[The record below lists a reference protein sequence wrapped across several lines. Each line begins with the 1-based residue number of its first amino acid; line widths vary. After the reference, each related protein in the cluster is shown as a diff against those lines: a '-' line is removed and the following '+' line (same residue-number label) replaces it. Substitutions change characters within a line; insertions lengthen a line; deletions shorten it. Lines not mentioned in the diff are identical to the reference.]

1 MTTLIKLNG
10 KIAVLLL
17 SIIVISAN
25 AFSADVFKKGKDA
38 QEKTYVSF
46 KGKVVDEET
55 NEALVFASVAI
66 EGTNI
71 ATVTNTEGD
80 YLIKI
85 PKDKMNGELKV
96 SFMGYQT
103 KSVSISELKEG
114 RNNTIKMT
122 VETVKLSEINVFP
135 NNPRLLIEKVIENRH
150 RNYQDEAV
158 IMRSFYRETVQK
170 RRNYIGLSEAVV
182 DVYKQPY
189 TSMRID
195 AVKLYKGR
203 RSQSVEKM
211 DTLLFK
217 LQGGPYSTLLLDVIR
232 DPYLIL
238 ADDVIDQ
245 YNYTY
250 ENITRVDGELNYVIS
265 FKQHDYIN
273 TPLFYGKF
281 YINVDNFAISSA
293 FFSLNT
299 ENRNEASAMFIKKKP
314 LGASVY
320 PTAAKYLVKYTQ
332 KDGRWYYN
340 YSRGEVAFKVN
351 WKKKVFNTTYSTMV
365 EMAVTDWDKAN
376 EKTFKP
382 SDRIKMNV
390 IMNDAVDGFADK
402 DFWGELNTIE
412 PEKSIESAIKKISK
426 NINKEN

>member
-1 MTTLIKLNG
+1 MRTLIKNNAR
-10 KIAVLLL
+10 IVALLL
-17 SIIVISAN
+17 GVIFLSASAY
-25 AFSADVFKKGKDA
+25 AFNKSRDVQD
-38 QEKTYVSF
+38 KTYVSF
-46 KGKVVDEET
+46 KGKVIDSET

-71 ATVTNTEGD
+71 ATVTNTEGN

-85 PKDKMNGELKV
+85 PKDKINGELKV
-96 SFMGYQT
+96 SFMGYKTQT
-103 KSVSISELKEG
+103 VSIAELKEG
-114 RNNTIKMT
+114 RNNTIKME
-122 VETVKLSEINVFP
+122 VETVKLSEVNVFP
-135 NNPRLLIEKVIENRH
+135 NNPRLLIEKVIQQRNK
-150 RNYQDEAV
+150 NYQNDPV

-170 RRNYIGLSEAVV
+170 RKSYIGLSEAVV

-189 TSMRID
+189 SSMRSD

-203 RSQSVEKM
+203 RSESVEKM

-238 ADDVIDQ
+238 ADDVIDK
-245 YNYTY
+245 YSYTY

-265 FKQHDYIN
+265 FKQHSYIS

-299 ENRNEASAMFIKKKP
+299 ENKNEASSMFIKKKP
-314 LGASVY
+314 IGASVY
-320 PTAAKYLVKYTQ
+320 PTTAKYLVKYSK

-351 WKKKVFNTTYSTMV
+351 WNKKLFNTTYSTMV
-365 EMAVTDWDKAN
+365 EMAVTDWDLAS

-382 SDRIKMNV
+382 SDRMKMNV
-390 IMNDAVDGFADK
+390 IMNDAVNGFADK

-412 PEKSIESAIKKISK
+412 PERSIETAIKKISK
-426 NINKEN
+426 NLKK